1 MIDSSFPL
9 SRPQWDYNMAEG
21 KERLRVYRQTLLGG
35 LKVAARRPTNLAKV
49 GNIQQDR
56 EESYGVPGE
65 TDGLIP

>member
-1 MIDSSFPL
+1 
-9 SRPQWDYNMAEG
+9 MAEG

-49 GNIQQDR
+49 GNIQQER